1 MAYCRKCGAQI
12 DDEAVICPKCGVP
25 QEKNY
30 NTNNSR
36 KTSAD
41 VGGSIYVLLGVIFP
55 IIALIFYLIWKD
67 DKPNTAKDLEKGI
80 KICLL
85 IIGVMIIFG
94 VCLMACESL

>member
-1 MAYCRKCGAQI
+1 MAYCRKCGSQI

-30 NTNNSR
+30 NNNNSR

-41 VGGSIYVLLGVIFP
+41 AGGSIYVLLGVIFP

-67 DKPNTAKDLEKGI
+67 DKPNTARDLEKGI
-80 KICLL
+80 KICL
-85 IIGVMIIFG
+85 IIIAIIIILS
-94 VCLMACESL
+94 VCFAACEGV